1 MNHPLLSSVKKVL
14 LDALSPSLQ
23 KLEINFR
30 PKAHNFRT
38 QLTETPKNRPG
49 VVLPL
54 PKKCGLCGS
63 HLVGYDELNVVTC
76 DNCESILSVSG
87 RWHNS
92 WCGNIKPLAEDLARA
107 RELLSKR
114 FPP

>member
-38 QLTETPKNRPG
+38 QLTETPGIGP
-49 VVLPL
+49 
-54 PKKCGLCGS
+54 
-63 HLVGYDELNVVTC
+63 E
-76 DNCESILSVSG
+76 
-87 RWHNS
+87 
-92 WCGNIKPLAEDLARA
+92 
-107 RELLSKR
+107 
-114 FPP
+114 